1 MITALSSFMGYTD
14 IPEWLIQWWSGVL
27 HEDGKCCKQNPV
39 LPLLGMV
46 LLMTVVG
53 CSSPTENTN
62 KSPGSANTLKMPS
75 ASSNSAG
82 VTMANYDRLK
92 TGIKYAEVVKA
103 LGKEGTEM
111 SSSKISGIKTI
122 MYKWDGEGFGANMN
136 VMIQNNKLVSKAQFG
151 LK

>member
-1 MITALSSFMGYTD
+1 MI
-14 IPEWLIQWWSGVL
+14 
-27 HEDGKCCKQNPV
+27 KQNPV

-53 CSSPTENTN
+53 CSPPTENTN

-92 TGIKYAEVVKA
+92 TGIKYVEVVKA

-111 SSSKISGIKTI
+111 SSSEISGIKTI